1 MSRVALVTGGTR
13 GIGEAISKALKQ
25 AGYKVAANYAGND
38 QVAQKF
44 KAATGIAV
52 YKWDVS
58 SFESCAA
65 AKRVVAKFLRDLPY
79 AFRDNN
85 SQAVAKEEGEVHRAL
100 PPYQRRAARRCVLRT
115 QGGRSTRRGPA
126 DLGGLRGRTRAKPR
140 GFARSGPARS
150 ISGTAEWPASQR
162 LSGWAYAFGIRGA
175 ARRIVGLRRPAG
187 IHLGARLA
195 RWRSRHVGQSLY
207 KSSRAKGKME
217 KKFNQFFK
225 GLTPHLFSA
234 KM

>member
-1 MSRVALVTGGTR
+1 MTVIQSGEAAMSRVALVTGGTR

-85 SQAVAKEEGEVHRAL
+85 SQAVKLAFDLRAEQPCNACSNNNNSDGHRS
-100 PPYQRRAARRCVLRT
+100 YH
-115 QGGRSTRRGPA
+115 
-126 DLGGLRGRTRAKPR
+126 PR
-140 GFARSGPARS
+140 
-150 ISGTAEWPASQR
+150 
-162 LSGWAYAFGIRGA
+162 
-175 ARRIVGLRRPAG
+175 
-187 IHLGARLA
+187 
-195 RWRSRHVGQSLY
+195 
-207 KSSRAKGKME
+207 
-217 KKFNQFFK
+217 
-225 GLTPHLFSA
+225 
-234 KM
+234 